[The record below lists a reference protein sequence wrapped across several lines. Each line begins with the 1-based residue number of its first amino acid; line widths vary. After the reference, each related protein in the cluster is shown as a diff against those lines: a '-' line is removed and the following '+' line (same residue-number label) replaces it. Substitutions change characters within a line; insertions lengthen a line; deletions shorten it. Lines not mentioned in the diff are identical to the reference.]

1 MSECG
6 YRQVYDWLATKVSGQ
21 MVTLVTAERQGF
33 RYSSSMRKYPHLAE
47 AIANTI
53 ELLRNKKGMSKS
65 SLADF
70 ADIERG
76 YVRDIEKGN
85 RKPTVNTIF
94 CICEALQIDPIDFFT
109 AVANEIKRLKNS
121 GT

>member
-1 MSECG
+1 M
-6 YRQVYDWLATKVSGQ
+6 
-21 MVTLVTAERQGF
+21 
-33 RYSSSMRKYPHLAE
+33 AE
-47 AIANTI
+47 ALANTI
-53 ELLRNKKGMSKS
+53 ESLRKQKGMSKS

-94 CICEALQIDPIDFFT
+94 CICEALQVDPLDFFA
-109 AVANEIKRLKNS
+109 AVLNEIRRLENS
-121 GT
+121 VK

>member
-1 MSECG
+1 
-6 YRQVYDWLATKVSGQ
+6 
-21 MVTLVTAERQGF
+21 
-33 RYSSSMRKYPHLAE
+33 MRTYPHLAE
-47 AIANTI
+47 ATANT
-53 ELLRNKKGMSKS
+53 LKFFRNKKGMSKS

-94 CICEALQIDPIDFFT
+94 CICEALEIDPIDFFT
-109 AVANEIKRLKNS
+109 MIINKITVLENS
-121 GT
+121 EK

>member
-1 MSECG
+1 
-6 YRQVYDWLATKVSGQ
+6 
-21 MVTLVTAERQGF
+21 
-33 RYSSSMRKYPHLAE
+33 MRTYPHLAE
-47 AIANTI
+47 AIANT
-53 ELLRNKKGMSKS
+53 LKFFRNKKEMSKS

-94 CICEALQIDPIDFFT
+94 CICEALQTDPLDFFRD
-109 AVANEIKRLKNS
+109 VVDGIKLLENS
-121 GT
+121 KK

>member
-1 MSECG
+1 M
-6 YRQVYDWLATKVSGQ
+6 
-21 MVTLVTAERQGF
+21 
-33 RYSSSMRKYPHLAE
+33 AE
-47 AIANTI
+47 ATANTL
-53 ELLRNKKGMSKS
+53 ELFRNKKGMSKS

-70 ADIERG
+70 ADVERG

-109 AVANEIKRLKNS
+109 TIVNEIRRLENNEK
-121 GT
+121 

>member
-1 MSECG
+1 M
-6 YRQVYDWLATKVSGQ
+6 AK
-21 MVTLVTAERQGF
+21 
-33 RYSSSMRKYPHLAE
+33 

-53 ELLRNKKGMSKS
+53 ELLRNEKGMSKS

-85 RKPTVNTIF
+85 RKPTVNTVF
-94 CICEALQIDPIDFFT
+94 CICEALQIDPVDFFS
-109 AVANEIKRLKNS
+109 AVVNEIRLLEADKK
-121 GT
+121 